1 MRTISRQER
10 VAHVIA
16 SLEEYD
22 PQRVI
27 LFGSWAR
34 GDEDEHSDLDLVI
47 IKETQERF
55 LDRLARVYDLVK
67 PTFQLYQDRAAAF
80 TDRRGQLLDALDVL
94 AEDNEKNLERM
105 REGAPDLYLRV
116 SEESNTARSVFLNEP
131 KNEPKEAE

>member
-10 VAHVIA
+10 VAHIIA

-34 GDEDEHSDLDLVI
+34 GDEDEYSDLDLVI

-55 LDRLARVYDLVK
+55 LDRLKRVYELVK
-67 PTFQLYQDRAAAF
+67 PTFAM
-80 TDRRGQLLDALDVL
+80 DVL
-94 AEDNEKNLERM
+94 VYTPQEFAKMQERNNYFIEM
-105 REGAPDLYLRV
+105 VLKEGVVIYER
-116 SEESNTARSVFLNEP
+116 P
-131 KNEPKEAE
+131 KG

>member
-1 MRTISRQER
+1 MKRQER
-10 VAHVIA
+10 IARVIA

-55 LDRLARVYDLVK
+55 LDRLDRVYELVK
-67 PTFQLYQDRAAAF
+67 PTFAM
-80 TDRRGQLLDALDVL
+80 DALVYTPQEFAEMQERDNPFIEMVL
-94 AEDNEKNLERM
+94 KEGVVIYEKS
-105 REGAPDLYLRV
+105 EG
-116 SEESNTARSVFLNEP
+116 
-131 KNEPKEAE
+131 

>member
-10 VAHVIA
+10 VAHIIA

-34 GDEDEHSDLDLVI
+34 GDEDEYSDLDLVI

-55 LDRLARVYDLVK
+55 LDRLERVYDLVK
-67 PTFQLYQDRAAAF
+67 PTFAM
-80 TDRRGQLLDALDVL
+80 DVL
-94 AEDNEKNLERM
+94 VYTPQEFAEMQERNNYFTEM
-105 REGAPDLYLRV
+105 VLKEGVVIYER
-116 SEESNTARSVFLNEP
+116 P
-131 KNEPKEAE
+131 KR

>member
-1 MRTISRQER
+1 METVSRRER
-10 VAHVIA
+10 IDHVIA

-55 LDRLARVYDLVK
+55 LDRLKRVYELVK
-67 PTFQLYQDRAAAF
+67 PAF
-80 TDRRGQLLDALDVL
+80 AMDVL
-94 AEDNEKNLERM
+94 VYTPQEFAKMQKRDNPFIEMVIKEGVVIYER
-105 REGAPDLYLRV
+105 
-116 SEESNTARSVFLNEP
+116 P
-131 KNEPKEAE
+131 KG